1 MTNYFVSRCFY
12 LFGTNTG
19 KVKVKGPSTVSE
31 IVLKMNLEAILEEWP
46 AMLEN
51 SVVLNI
57 C

>member
-1 MTNYFVSRCFY
+1 M
-12 LFGTNTG
+12 
-19 KVKVKGPSTVSE
+19 SE
-31 IVLKMNLEAILEEWP
+31 IMLKMNLEAILEEWP